1 MYGNTNDYITDDIN
15 INLSGD
21 KSMYP
26 FPTDSEIF
34 YNVTEYK
41 PMWLEEVYGTAH
53 PHTDPDMKML
63 VRDDTQE
70 VLGYH
75 KKDYSTVQNRDLFQH
90 IEREMINNFDLLE
103 LEHVTV
109 HDHLSKGGKS
119 AAREYRF
126 PKTESLITN
135 NGHKTD
141 IQLRAI
147 GWNCFDG
154 SAKCK
159 IIFGDIDMFCMN
171 GMVLGE
177 KDIIAKKRTKNFN
190 LNDFTS
196 LEKSFENFKS
206 KIDLYRE
213 WAQTRVNIADV
224 EALFAKSFK
233 NGKKKNDGTFSN
245 LEMFLNQFKEECSV
259 RGQNVWSVVSAMTTY
274 SSHTDQW
281 TLDKRSK
288 DNEFGV
294 LYRRQKDVQK
304 IMNSE
309 AFRELAKV
317 AA

>member
-1 MYGNTNDYITDDIN
+1 M
-15 INLSGD
+15 
-21 KSMYP
+21 
-26 FPTDSEIF
+26 E
-34 YNVTEYK
+34 
-41 PMWLEEVYGTAH
+41 
-53 PHTDPDMKML
+53 MKML

-75 KKDYSTVQNRDLFQH
+75 KKSYTTVQNRDLFQH

-109 HDHLSKGGKS
+109 HDHISKGGKS

-126 PKTESLITN
+126 PKTETLITN
-135 NGHKTD
+135 NGHQTK

-171 GMVLGE
+171 GTVLGE
-177 KDIIAKKRTKNFN
+177 KDIIAKKRTKNFKID
-190 LNDFTS
+190 DFTS
-196 LEKSFENFKS
+196 LEKSFENFNS

-224 EALFAKSFK
+224 EAFFAKSFK

-259 RGQNVWSVVSAMTTY
+259 RGQNVWSVVSAMTNY
-274 SSHTDQW
+274 ASHTDEWKLNKQ
-281 TLDKRSK
+281 SK

-294 LYRRQKDVQK
+294 LYGRQKDVQK

-309 AFRELAKV
+309 AFRDLAKV

>member
-1 MYGNTNDYITDDIN
+1 MYGNTNDYITDEIK

-21 KSMYP
+21 NKMYP

-34 YNVTEYK
+34 YNVSEHS
-41 PMWLEEVYGTAH
+41 PMWEHNVLRSDTE
-53 PHTDPDMKML
+53 MKML

-90 IEREMINNFDLLE
+90 IEREMINYFDLLE
-103 LEHVTV
+103 LEHVKV
-109 HDHLSKGGKS
+109 HDHISKGGKS

-126 PKTESLITN
+126 PKTESLVTN

-171 GMVLGE
+171 GMVIGE
-177 KDIIAKKRTKNFN
+177 KDIIAKKRTKNFDLAN
-190 LNDFTS
+190 FTS
-196 LEKSFENFKS
+196 LEKSFENFSS
-206 KIDLYRE
+206 KIDIYRE
-213 WAQTRVNIADV
+213 WAQTRVSIADV
-224 EALFAKSFK
+224 EEFFAASFK
-233 NGKKKNDGTFSN
+233 NGRKKKDGTFSN
-245 LEMFLNQFKEECSV
+245 LDKFLDQFKEECSV

-274 SSHTDQW
+274 SSHTDDW
-281 TLDKRSK
+281 TLNKQSK
-288 DNEFGV
+288 DNEFGI
-294 LYRRQKDVQK
+294 LYDRQKQVQK
-304 IMNSE
+304 IMNSQ
-309 AFRELAKV
+309 AFRDLAKV
-317 AA
+317 SA

>member
-245 LEMFLNQFKEECSV
+245 LEMFLKQFKEECYV

>member
-1 MYGNTNDYITDDIN
+1 MYGNTNDYITDEIN

-21 KSMYP
+21 KKMYP

-34 YNVTEYK
+34 YNVSEHN
-41 PMWLEEVYGTAH
+41 PMWEHNVLRSDTE
-53 PHTDPDMKML
+53 MKML
-63 VRDDTQE
+63 VRDDTQG

-75 KKDYSTVQNRDLFQH
+75 KKDYTTVQNRDLFQH

-109 HDHLSKGGKS
+109 HDHISKGGKS

-126 PKTESLITN
+126 PKTESLVTD

-177 KDIIAKKRTKNFN
+177 KDIIAKKRTKNFDLAN
-190 LNDFTS
+190 FTS

-224 EALFAKSFK
+224 EEFFSSSFK
-233 NGKKKNDGTFSN
+233 NGKKKKDGTFSN
-245 LEMFLNQFKEECSV
+245 LDKFLDQFKEECSV

-274 SSHTDQW
+274 SSHTDDW
-281 TLDKRSK
+281 TLNKQSK

-294 LYRRQKDVQK
+294 LYDRQKQVQK
-304 IMNSE
+304 IMNSQ
-309 AFRELAKV
+309 AFRDLAKV

>member
-21 KSMYP
+21 NKMYP

-34 YNVTEYK
+34 YNVSEHN
-41 PMWLEEVYGTAH
+41 PMWTDGEE
-53 PHTDPDMKML
+53 DRSDMEMKML

-109 HDHLSKGGKS
+109 HDHISKGGKS

-135 NGHKTD
+135 NGHQTK

-171 GMVLGE
+171 GTVLGE

-196 LEKSFENFKS
+196 LDESFENFKS

-224 EALFAKSFK
+224 EAFFAKSFK
-233 NGKKKNDGTFSN
+233 NGKKKKDGTYSN
-245 LEMFLNQFKEECSV
+245 LEMFLKQFKEECSV
-259 RGQNVWSVVSAMTTY
+259 RGQNVWSVVSTMTNY
-274 SSHTDQW
+274 ASHTDEW
-281 TLDKRSK
+281 TLNKQSK

-294 LYRRQKDVQK
+294 LYGRQKDVQK

-309 AFRELAKV
+309 AFRKLAKV

>member
-1 MYGNTNDYITDDIN
+1 
-15 INLSGD
+15 
-21 KSMYP
+21 MYP

-34 YNVTEYK
+34 YNVSEHN
-41 PMWLEEVYGTAH
+41 PMWTYAKDSDQEEDH
-53 PHTDPDMKML
+53 SDMEMKML
-63 VRDDTQE
+63 VREDTQE

-75 KKDYSTVQNRDLFQH
+75 KKDYTTVQNRDLFQH

-109 HDHLSKGGKS
+109 HDHISKGGKS

-224 EALFAKSFK
+224 EEFFSSSFK
-233 NGKKKNDGTFSN
+233 NGKKKTDGTYSN
-245 LEMFLNQFKEECSV
+245 LEKFLNQFKEECSV

-281 TLDKRSK
+281 TLNKQSK

-294 LYRRQKDVQK
+294 LYDRQKQVQK
-304 IMNSE
+304 IMNSQ
-309 AFRELAKV
+309 AFRDLAKV

>member
-177 KDIIAKKRTKNFN
+177 KDIIAKKRNKNFN

>member
-1 MYGNTNDYITDDIN
+1 
-15 INLSGD
+15 
-21 KSMYP
+21 
-26 FPTDSEIF
+26 
-34 YNVTEYK
+34 
-41 PMWLEEVYGTAH
+41 
-53 PHTDPDMKML
+53 
-63 VRDDTQE
+63 
-70 VLGYH
+70 
-75 KKDYSTVQNRDLFQH
+75 
-90 IEREMINNFDLLE
+90 
-103 LEHVTV
+103 
-109 HDHLSKGGKS
+109 
-119 AAREYRF
+119 
-126 PKTESLITN
+126 
-135 NGHKTD
+135 
-141 IQLRAI
+141 
-147 GWNCFDG
+147 
-154 SAKCK
+154 
-159 IIFGDIDMFCMN
+159 
-171 GMVLGE
+171 MVLGE

-245 LEMFLNQFKEECSV
+245 LEMFLKQFKEECSV